1 MKKTQSASAIRPR
14 GEPSR
19 WIRAFTLIE
28 LLVVIA
34 IIAILAAMLLPAL
47 AKAKERARLTNC
59 LSNLKQI
66 GLTSTMYLGDNTDR
80 FPYSGRSWPQMPFV
94 DLLKLYNPYIST
106 NNRSFFRC
114 LADRGRGWNIEWT
127 VVNGA
132 STGISTNDLLFPCS
146 YYHYFQFYMTDNTSG
161 PVLAQ
166 RKLPEVKF
174 PSKKAQSPCFA
185 ASQNTASVVGHG
197 TKGIAL
203 MFVDGHS
210 QFVIYKQLFPGTLN
224 NYNLDWTEGGLA
236 GADQR

>member
-1 MKKTQSASAIRPR
+1 MKNSQSALTIPR
-14 GEPSR
+14 RGQQSR

-47 AKAKERARLTNC
+47 AKAKERAHLTNC

-66 GLTSTMYLGDNTDR
+66 GLTSTLYLGDNTDR
-80 FPYSGRSWPQMPFV
+80 FPYSGRGWPQMPFV

-106 NNRSFFRC
+106 NNRAFFRC

-146 YYHYFQFYMTDNTSG
+146 YYHYFQFYMKDDASAL
-161 PVLAQ
+161 VV
-166 RKLPEVKF
+166 RKLSEVKY
-174 PSKKAQSPCFA
+174 PTKKALSSCFA
-185 ASQNTASVVGHG
+185 ASVNTPAVVGHG
-197 TKGIAL
+197 TKGLAL
-203 MFVDGHS
+203 LFVDGHS
-210 QFVIYKQLFPGTLN
+210 QFTTYKQLFPGTLN
-224 NYNLDWTEGGLA
+224 NYNLDWTEGGLT
-236 GADQR
+236 GADLRQ